1 MLMQSEYT
9 ITIILD
15 EEDLDA
21 IAAWYGKQ
29 TVNPQ
34 EIKDYLH
41 QAAEDQ
47 LARDAEALAASLS

>member
-9 ITIILD
+9 TTIILD

-29 TVNPQ
+29 TVTPQ

-47 LARDAEALAASLS
+47 LARDVEALAASLS